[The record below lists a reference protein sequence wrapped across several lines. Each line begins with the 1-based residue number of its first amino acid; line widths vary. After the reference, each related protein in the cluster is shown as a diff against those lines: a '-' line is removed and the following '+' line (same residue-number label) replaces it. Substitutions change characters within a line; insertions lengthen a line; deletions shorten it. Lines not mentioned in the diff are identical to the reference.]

1 MGYSV
6 AMYGTYQTEKVIR
19 RKVPV
24 YTWRRDGVIQ
34 RYHKWTYIRVVAEER
49 GRYEF
54 SGKGR
59 DLFRAIII
67 AMKHPPN
74 GFVDVDASDFIA
86 NPREYSVSGEWID
99 YVIDS

>member
-1 MGYSV
+1 
-6 AMYGTYQTEKVIR
+6 MYGTYQTEKVVR
-19 RKVPV
+19 KKVPV

-59 DLFRAIII
+59 DLFHAIRI
-67 AMKHPPN
+67 ATKHPPN
-74 GFVDVDASDFIA
+74 GYVDVEATDFIE
-86 NPREYSVSGEWID
+86 NPREYSVSGEWIW
-99 YVIDS
+99 YEIAS

>member
-6 AMYGTYQTEKVIR
+6 AMYGTYQTEKVVR
-19 RKVPV
+19 KKVPV

-34 RYHKWTYIRVVAEER
+34 RYWKWTYIRVVAEQR

-54 SGKGR
+54 TGRGR
-59 DLFRAIII
+59 DLFNAIRI
-67 AMKHPPN
+67 AMKNPPN
-74 GFVDVDASDFIA
+74 GFVDVDAREFIENPSD
-86 NPREYSVSGEWID
+86 YSVSGEWID